1 VAHSTARRIR
11 YPSSLLGEIAAIG
24 SFAQIA
30 RQVLGAD
37 AMMSADEQALMLLNR
52 VWMIRKQAEA
62 LALSFWTTSVC
73 VKCSPRS
80 ASRPR

>member
-11 YPSSLLGEIAAIG
+11 YPSNLLGQIAAIG

-62 LALSFWTTSVC
+62 LALSFWTNGV
-73 VKCSPRS
+73 
-80 ASRPR
+80 